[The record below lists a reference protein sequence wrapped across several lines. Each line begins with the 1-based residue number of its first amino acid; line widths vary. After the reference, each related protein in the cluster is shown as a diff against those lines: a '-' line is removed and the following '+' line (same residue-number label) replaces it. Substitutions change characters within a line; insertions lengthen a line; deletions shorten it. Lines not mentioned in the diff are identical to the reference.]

1 MTVISNGQLCV
12 DIVPSSVYQ
21 SLVYTLVLSRL
32 VYGNATL
39 AGLLP
44 FLLNHLQSVLNAA
57 AR

>member
-1 MTVISNGQLCV
+1 MTVISNCQLCV
-12 DIVPSSVYQ
+12 DIVPLSVYQ
-21 SLVYTLVLSRL
+21 SRVYTLVLSRL

-44 FLLNHLQSVLNAA
+44 SLLNHLQSVLNAA